1 MQNRL
6 INQDG
11 FVLYSKLYEITLCW
25 QNRSMKA
32 IFFCTIILFFSCSVV
47 DSYRAREFSF
57 DDHDKQGR
65 IILQVPKGFAEEKF
79 LLGNTSGKEQYY
91 YYDNGSLFYIAKNV
105 TWE

>member
-1 MQNRL
+1 
-6 INQDG
+6 
-11 FVLYSKLYEITLCW
+11 
-25 QNRSMKA
+25 MKA

-65 IILQVPKGFAEEKF
+65 VILQVPKGFAEEKF
-79 LLGNTSGKEQYY
+79 VLGNAGGKEQYY

-105 TWE
+105 TWETENQPMIKQTKELSINRRFIYKGI